1 MNFEKVKKQLGFG
14 CMRLPMQGSEVD
26 YTEFTKMIDAFM
38 SRGFNYFDTASVY
51 IEGKSE
57 IALKTCLVN
66 RYPRDQFVYTNKL
79 SSSLFQTEA
88 DIRPLFERQLQ
99 TCGLTYFDFYLMHAQ
114 NKDNYQKYKQ
124 TRAYET
130 AYALKAEGKIKHVGL
145 SFHDKAEVLDMIL
158 TEQPQIEAVQIQF
171 NYLDTEDPQIQSR
184 LCYEVCRK
192 HHKPIIV
199 MEPVKG
205 GSLVH
210 IPPKAQALFDQ
221 LGSYSY
227 ASYAIRYAASF
238 EGVMMVLSG
247 MSNYDQMKDNLSY
260 MNDFQPLSKQE
271 YSIIQQVKD
280 IIKRANTIPC
290 TSCRYCV
297 EGCPKQIDIPGIFTC
312 LNAINSQQDANVKED
327 YRAYTFQKGKAKDCI
342 SCGKCEKTCPQHLEI
357 RKLLKK
363 ASWYLDE

>member
-1 MNFEKVKKQLGFG
+1 MRFEKVKKQLGFG

-26 YTEFTKMIDAFM
+26 YPALTKMIDAFM
-38 SRGFNYFDTASVY
+38 SKGFNYFDTASVY

-57 IALKTCLVN
+57 IALKACLVD
-66 RYPRDQFVYTNKL
+66 RYPREQFVYTNKL
-79 SSSLFQTEA
+79 SSSLFQTEEE
-88 DIRPLFERQLQ
+88 IRPLFEKQLQ
-99 TCGLTYFDFYLMHAQ
+99 ACGLTYFDFYLMHAQ

-124 TRAYET
+124 THAYET

-145 SFHDKAEVLDMIL
+145 SFHDQAEVLDRIL
-158 TEQPQIEAVQIQF
+158 TEQPQIEVVQIQL
-171 NYLDTEDPQIQSR
+171 NYLDMEDPKIQSR

-192 HHKPIIV
+192 HQKPIIV

-210 IPPKAQALFDQ
+210 IPLKAQDLFDQ
-221 LGSYSY
+221 LGSHSY

-247 MSNYDQMKDNLSY
+247 MSNEEQMNDNLSY
-260 MNDFQPLSKQE
+260 MEEFQPLSRQE

-280 IIKRANTIPC
+280 IIKKANTIPC
-290 TSCRYCV
+290 TGCRYCV
-297 EGCPKQIDIPGIFTC
+297 EGCPEQIDIPDIFTC
-312 LNAINSQQDANVKED
+312 LNDVHGQQIDHVKEK
-327 YRAYTFQKGKAKDCI
+327 YQTYTFQKGKAKDCI
-342 SCGKCEKTCPQHLEI
+342 ACGKCEKTCPQHLEI

-363 ASWYLDE
+363 ASWYLDQ